1 VTPAD
6 IAKRLSVLVGLPLW
20 GISRACTL
28 QSFQF
33 GPRKVVK
40 RSTGSL
46 AGTEKEVGSHA
57 LHVQCAWRIRG
68 SAALVVGSRDRYEI
82 VDGGDDWDRPGAN
95 RCDVRVKDFVAKF
108 CPCVVRSLHADA
120 VGSLTL
126 ELEHGCMLDIFTD
139 DSSSEEQWRFFSPHE
154 PTAHAVF
161 RNGCLRNE

>member
-1 VTPAD
+1 MTQAD
-6 IAKRLSVLVGLPLW
+6 IEKRLSVLVGLPLW

-33 GPRKVVK
+33 GSRKVVK
-40 RSTGSL
+40 QEYGR

-68 SAALVVGSRDRYEI
+68 SASLVVGSRDRYDI

-95 RCDVRVKDFVAKF
+95 RCDVQVKDFVAKF

-120 VGSLTL
+120 VGTLTL
-126 ELEHGCMLDIFTD
+126 ELEHGYVLDIFTD
-139 DSSSEEQWRFFSPHE
+139 DSSSEEQWRFFSPYE
-154 PTAHAVF
+154 PIAHAMF
-161 RNGCLRNE
+161 CNGHLQDE